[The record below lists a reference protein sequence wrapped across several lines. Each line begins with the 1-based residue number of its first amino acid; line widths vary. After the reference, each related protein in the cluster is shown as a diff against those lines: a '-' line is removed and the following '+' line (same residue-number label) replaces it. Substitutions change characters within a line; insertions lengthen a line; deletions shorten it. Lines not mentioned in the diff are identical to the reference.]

1 MTVYIKILLGC
12 LIEIINFINKH
23 NTIKYGTEIFNGNKL
38 TIVFNQDSTNVNTC
52 NIND

>member
-23 NTIKYGTEIFNGNKL
+23 NTIKYVTEIFNGNKL
-38 TIVFNQDSTNVNTC
+38 SIEFNKDNTNVNTC